1 MGRPLPYEAYD
12 KEAFA
17 RICRK
22 VSMQD
27 TGFAA
32 GPCWVWE
39 GFKNDEGYGRIKYR
53 KKSYLTHR
61 LSYILCLGPI
71 QEGLQ
76 IDHLCRNTGCCNP
89 EHIEAVTP
97 KVNANRSRADE
108 AARER
113 CRKITHCKNGHLYT
127 EENTYISPKYGSR
140 SCKICR
146 AAANLRSILKRS
158 S

>member
-22 VSMQD
+22 VSVQD

-53 KKSYLTHR
+53 KKMYLTHR
-61 LSYILCLGPI
+61 LSYILCSGPI

-89 EHIEAVTP
+89 EHLEAVSAL
-97 KVNANRSRADE
+97 VNTSRSRAKE
-108 AARER
+108 VNALL
-113 CRKITHCKNGHLYT
+113 RKNMTHCKHGHPYT
-127 EENTYISPKYGSR
+127 EENTYIPPKGGGR